1 MPVRVRFAPS
11 PTGYLHI
18 GGARTALFNFL
29 FARHEGGVF
38 VLRVDDTDQTRN
50 TEESLRTILDG
61 MQWLGL
67 SWDEGPYHQADRKA
81 RYAEAAR
88 ELEAKGRAYW
98 REDPGKGKA
107 LVFQIDRGRI
117 AWDDLIH
124 GPSGMDTTN
133 DPDLVILKSDGYPTY
148 NFATVVDERDF
159 KITHVIRGDEHFSN
173 TPKQLSLFKAFGWT
187 PPAYG
192 HVPLIYDPQGRKIS
206 KREKY
211 DFPVTIGEAQAMG
224 YLPEAIRNFIA
235 LLGWSPG
242 GDRELMA
249 LDEMI
254 SLFTLRRVGNTPSR
268 FLLDKLKWMNAQYL
282 KRKTP
287 AELARAARP
296 YLAASGYDL
305 AGATDAW
312 LESLVKPYTERM
324 ETLAKFAQDARFF
337 FAETVAYDPKAVAE
351 VLKKDG
357 AKARLERARAALAA
371 LPTFDATALHDALQ
385 TLAADLGCKMQ
396 EIAQPLRV
404 AVTGTKVSPPIN
416 DTLAV
421 LGREKTLKRIEEAI
435 HLIPPG

>member
-1 MPVRVRFAPS
+1 MPSPVVTRFAPS

-29 FARHEGGVF
+29 FARHEKGVF

-50 TEESLRTILDG
+50 TEASLQTILEG
-61 MQWLGL
+61 MKWLGL

-81 RYAEAAR
+81 RYVEAAK

-107 LVFQIDRGRI
+107 LVFRIDHGRVEWND
-117 AWDDLIH
+117 AIH

-148 NFATVVDERDF
+148 NYATVVDEHDHR
-159 KITHVIRGDEHFSN
+159 ITHVIRGDEHFSN
-173 TPKQLSLFKAFGWT
+173 TPKQLMLYKAFGWEAPT
-187 PPAYG
+187 FG

-211 DFPVTIGEAQAMG
+211 DFPVTIEEAQKMG
-224 YLPEAIRNFIA
+224 YLPEALRNFIV

-242 GDRELMA
+242 KDRELMT
-249 LDEMI
+249 LDEMAG
-254 SLFTLRRVGNTPSR
+254 LFTLDRVGNTPGR

-287 AELARAARP
+287 AELVALSRP
-296 YLAASGYDL
+296 FLAAAGYL
-305 AGATDAW
+305 LEGVPDAW

-324 ETLAKFAQDARFF
+324 ETPAKFAQDAKFF
-337 FAETVAYDPKAVAE
+337 FSDAVALDPKAVEE
-351 VLKKDG
+351 VLKKEG
-357 AKARLERARAALAA
+357 AKARLEKARAALAA
-371 LPTFDATALHDALQ
+371 LPAFEAAAINDLLKALTAE
-385 TLAADLGCKMQ
+385 LACKMQ
-396 EIAQPLRV
+396 ELAQPIRV
-404 AVTGTKVSPPIN
+404 AVTGTKVSPPIH

-421 LGREKTLKRIEEAI
+421 LGREKALRRIDEALKQM
-435 HLIPPG
+435 